1 VPGGAKEREM
11 SALNLQDRD
20 PVIVD
25 AVRTPV
31 GRRNGVL
38 REWHA
43 AALFAHVLDAIVAR
57 TGVPK
62 HAVDDIIGG
71 CATQVGEQAGNV
83 TRTALLMAD
92 FPVDVPGTTVQRA
105 CGSAQQAVHFADN
118 MIRSGVADIV
128 IAGGVEMM
136 SKTQGGNDDP
146 KYGRRH
152 PDQLVERF
160 SLPTMGEAAERIA
173 ERWELDRGYLDDLS
187 MRSHALAAEAE
198 EQGRFDRSI
207 VAVTNPDG
215 TVIKRDEG
223 IRRDTTMEKLAG
235 LKTPFR
241 PDGRVTAGNSSQVSD
256 GASAVMVMTAAK
268 AREYGLRPRARLAAQ
283 LVVGVDPEIML
294 TGPIPATREIIK
306 RSGIALDAID
316 LFEINEAFA
325 SVLGAWVKDIG
336 PRLDRV
342 NVNGGSISMGHPLG
356 STGGRLM
363 TLLIDELDRRDAR
376 YGLQSMCCGGGLG
389 TATIVERLQ

>member
-1 VPGGAKEREM
+1 MDARKLDDRE
-11 SALNLQDRD
+11 

-31 GRRNGVL
+31 ARKNGAL

-43 AALFAHVLDAIVAR
+43 AALFGYVLEALVKR

-62 HAVDDIIGG
+62 TAVDDIIGG
-71 CATQVGEQAGNV
+71 CATQVGVQAGNV

-92 FPVDVPGTTVQRA
+92 FPTVVPGTTVQRA

-136 SKTQGGNDDP
+136 STTQGGNDDP
-146 KYGRRH
+146 KYGNRH
-152 PDQLVERF
+152 PDKLVQKF

-173 ERWELDRGYLDDLS
+173 DRWKLDRMFLDELS
-187 MRSHALAAEAE
+187 LRSHMLAAKAQE
-198 EQGRFDRSI
+198 EGRFDKSM
-207 VAVTNPDG
+207 VPVVNADG
-215 TVIKRDEG
+215 TTFARDEG
-223 IRRDTTMEKLAG
+223 IRRDTTMEKLSS
-235 LKTPFR
+235 LKPAFR
-241 PDGRVTAGNSSQVSD
+241 SEGGRVTAGNSSQVSD
-256 GASAVMVMTAAK
+256 GASAIMVMTAAK
-268 AREYGLRPRARLAAQ
+268 AKEFGLRPRARLAAQ

-294 TGPIPATREIIK
+294 TGPIPATREILR
-306 RSGIALDAID
+306 RSGIALDDID

-325 SVLGAWVKDIG
+325 PVLGSWVRDLNPK
-336 PRLDRV
+336 LDRV

-356 STGGRLM
+356 STGARLM
-363 TLLIDELDRRDAR
+363 TVLIDELDRREAR

-389 TATIVERLQ
+389 TATIVERIH